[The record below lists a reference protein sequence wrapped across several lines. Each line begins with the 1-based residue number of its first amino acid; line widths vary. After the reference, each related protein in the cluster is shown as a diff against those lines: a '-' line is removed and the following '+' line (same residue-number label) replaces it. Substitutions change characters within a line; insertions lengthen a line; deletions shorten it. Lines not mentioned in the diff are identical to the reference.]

1 MQTRNPIL
9 DDLSKVMAG
18 AAGHAQAANDEV
30 KTLFRSQS
38 ERFVAE
44 MDLAR
49 RDEVEALK
57 TLPGRPL
64 KRPRLFGE
72 TRRGARSQAGRDKF
86 AAEFGKEGLSP

>member
-18 AAGHAQAANDEV
+18 AAGMAQAANDEV
-30 KTLFRSQS
+30 KTLFRSQA

-49 RDEVEALK
+49 RDEIEALK
-57 TLPGRPL
+57 TL
-64 KRPRLFGE
+64 
-72 TRRGARSQAGRDKF
+72 ARSALEKAEALERRVAELEAKLADK
-86 AAEFGKEGLSP
+86 AT

>member
-18 AAGHAQAANDEV
+18 AAGMAQAANDEV
-30 KTLFRSQS
+30 KTLFRSQA

-49 RDEVEALK
+49 RDEIEVLKALARSALEKAEAL
-57 TLPGRPL
+57 
-64 KRPRLFGE
+64 E
-72 TRRGARSQAGRDKF
+72 RRVAELEAKLADK
-86 AAEFGKEGLSP
+86 AT

>member
-18 AAGHAQAANDEV
+18 AAGMAQAANDEV

-57 TLPGRPL
+57 TL
-64 KRPRLFGE
+64 
-72 TRRGARSQAGRDKF
+72 ARSALEKAEALEKRVAELEARLADK
-86 AAEFGKEGLSP
+86 AS

>member
-18 AAGHAQAANDEV
+18 AAGMAQAANDEV
-30 KTLFRSQS
+30 KTLFRSQA

-57 TLPGRPL
+57 AL
-64 KRPRLFGE
+64 
-72 TRRGARSQAGRDKF
+72 ARSALEKAEALELRVAQLEAKLADKAG
-86 AAEFGKEGLSP
+86 